1 MESRSLSGRIRAP
14 RLSHVWPQRSDPL
27 QARRGRSEDP
37 LVSRAAHPSR
47 SVSGHR
53 VVSSNFLGVDGQRSC
68 PPHDGE
74 ASVAG
79 GAGYLLSAPSQ
90 FTFKDG
96 SSAMTTSK
104 IPCPKK

>member
-1 MESRSLSGRIRAP
+1 M
-14 RLSHVWPQRSDPL
+14 
-27 QARRGRSEDP
+27 
-37 LVSRAAHPSR
+37 SRAAHPSR

-53 VVSSNFLGVDGQRSC
+53 VVSSNPLGAPNTRLSYRTACVDGQRSC
-68 PPHDGE
+68 PPQDGE

-79 GAGYLLSAPSQ
+79 GAGYLLSAPSL

-96 SSAMTTSK
+96 SSAMTASK